1 MMTANAAMPTNN
13 VHSNNLIDFSDDSR
27 PASTQ
32 PPAQSQK
39 SLPTQAGLMDNDD
52 HLDQMNEKMKE
63 LKMHEPMK
71 PAGHEELSLK
81 RSDTDSSE
89 IDAFFDAET

>member
-13 VHSNNLIDFSDDSR
+13 VYSNNLIDFSDDSR

-39 SLPTQAGLMDNDD
+39 PLPTQAGLMDNDD

-71 PAGHEELSLK
+71 PAGHEEQPLK

-89 IDAFFDAET
+89 VDSFFDAET